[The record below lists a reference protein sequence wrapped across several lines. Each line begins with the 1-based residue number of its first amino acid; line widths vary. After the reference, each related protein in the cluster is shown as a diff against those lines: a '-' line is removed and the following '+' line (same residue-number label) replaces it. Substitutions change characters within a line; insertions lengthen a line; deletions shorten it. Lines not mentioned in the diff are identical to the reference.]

1 VRTSRASPDTPPARG
16 ASPATGARA
25 PKVSHSLRPVDSVRA
40 RLRESA
46 PLFLIGA
53 AFFAGVW
60 VASADHVRVLTS
72 PYPLWILLAINGAV
86 ALVAA
91 STSVFVPN
99 PDSAIDDDPDIV
111 RVRRDQWEALV
122 RDLNVPH
129 RVSGPPSWMTDR
141 SPAWSALLPG
151 DGPGAGGSA
160 SGSGVDL
167 DRRSG
172 PIAGIAATGGDD
184 DPSSPRGKGLLELR
198 GIAQNIVAS
207 GELLGGEELQ
217 RALDA
222 SAGDLTRVSE
232 LLGVPRGAGESSYY
246 LLIRLLSVPSG
257 TYRLPP
263 DPAAAAERG
272 RLAVRL
278 NAMMPVAHIPG
289 SPQIARRNL
298 TDATDAFD
306 AILKEIEPVGNRPEG
321 TNASLDR
328 SRGLGPSS
336 ESPA

>member
-16 ASPATGARA
+16 AAPATGARA

-86 ALVAA
+86 ALVAG
-91 STSVFVPN
+91 STSVFVTN
-99 PDSAIDDDPDIV
+99 PDPAIDDDPDIL

-122 RDLNVPH
+122 RDLKVPH

-151 DGPGAGGSA
+151 DVPGTGRSASA
-160 SGSGVDL
+160 SGDVL
-167 DRRSG
+167 DRRPG
-172 PIAGIAATGGDD
+172 PVAGLAATGADD
-184 DPSSPRGKGLLELR
+184 SSSPRGKGLLELR

-232 LLGVPRGAGESSYY
+232 LLGAPRGAGESSYY

-257 TYRLPP
+257 PYRISA
-263 DPAAAAERG
+263 DPAAAAERE

-278 NAMMPVAHIPG
+278 NAMMPVAHVPG

-306 AILKEIEPVGNRPEG
+306 AILKEIEPIGNRPEG
-321 TNASLDR
+321 TKAPLDR
-328 SRGLGPSS
+328 SRALGPSS